1 MNLLFKGQPGTPGLP
16 GAPGSGGF
24 SSYPT
29 STPQPSPSAPPSFG
43 YPVGPGKKIIE

>member
-16 GAPGSGGF
+16 GAPGLAGP

-29 STPQPSPSAPPSFG
+29 STPQPPPPSFG
-43 YPVGPGKKIIE
+43 YPVGPGKKIII